1 MRTLFYHTAKH
12 WSGASRAFAVAARGL
27 TAQGAQVTVVCREGS
42 GPEGKFL
49 EEGLDVVPV
58 PAAESLGPDAWRL
71 RAVLKEK
78 FIEVVF
84 LHTERE
90 HFVASSAM
98 RLAERGAVIRRVPAG
113 CIANIGRTGSVAGK
127 MATSLLLFATEAD
140 RARSGG
146 GDRSFVA
153 PLGVDAAKVQDVRAS
168 SRAMLGFT
176 DATELIV
183 CVIDQQSGSRV
194 TTAMRTLALLAERHP
209 NLRLVLVGRADDA
222 DDTRMHAAA
231 LGVTSL
237 VRFLREND
245 NRPEVLA
252 AADVGW
258 VAADGDD
265 GAFACLD
272 FMAARVPIV
281 AERTP
286 LVSHYVPDGIAGV
299 LLPPADPSDTASAV
313 ARFLAGEETRQSMG
327 GAGYT
332 RANRDFG
339 EQAMIEGFV
348 AATAAAGDRSLWAT
362 R

>member
-1 MRTLFYHTAKH
+1 MRTLFYHMATH
-12 WSGASRAFAVAARGL
+12 WSGSSRAFAVAARGL
-27 TAQGAQVTVVCREGS
+27 AAEGAAVTVVCRAGGAPQEAFAG
-42 GPEGKFL
+42 
-49 EEGLDVVPV
+49 EGLDVVAV
-58 PAAESLGPDAWRL
+58 QSSGSIGPDAWRL
-71 RAVLKEK
+71 RTVLKEK

-90 HFVASSAM
+90 QLIASSAM
-98 RLAERGAVIRRVPAG
+98 RLAERGAVIRRIPANG
-113 CIANIGRTGSVAGK
+113 SATSGRSGKVAGR

-146 GDRSFVA
+146 GDRTFIA
-153 PLGVDAAKVQDVRAS
+153 PLGVDVTKVQGARAA
-168 SRAMLGFT
+168 SREMLGFT
-176 DATELIV
+176 DATQLIV
-183 CVIDQQSGSRV
+183 CVIDQKSGSRV

-209 NLRLVLVGRADDA
+209 ALRLVLVGRAADA

-237 VRFLREND
+237 VRFLRERD
-245 NRPEVLA
+245 NTPAVLA

-272 FMAARVPIV
+272 FMAARVPV
-281 AERTP
+281 VSERTP
-286 LVSHYVPDGIAGV
+286 LVSNFVPDGIAGV

-313 ARFLAGEETRQSMG
+313 ARFLADEETRKAMG
-327 GAGYT
+327 NAGLT
-332 RANRDFG
+332 RAKRDFG
-339 EQAMIEGFV
+339 EKAMIDGFV
-348 AATAAAGDRSLWAT
+348 AAATAAADRTLWAA

>member
-1 MRTLFYHTAKH
+1 MRTLFYHTASH

-27 TAQGAQVTVVCREGS
+27 AAQGAQVTVVCRAGG
-42 GPEGKFL
+42 GPEQRFL
-49 EEGLDVVPV
+49 AEGLDVVAV
-58 PAAESLGPDAWRL
+58 QSSGSVGPDAWRL

-90 HFVASSAM
+90 HLIASSAM
-98 RLAERGAVIRRVPAG
+98 RLAERGAVIRRIPAG
-113 CIANIGRTGSVAGK
+113 CIANIGRTGAVAGK
-127 MATSLLLFATEAD
+127 MATSLLLFTTEAD

-153 PLGVDAAKVQDVRAS
+153 PLGVDVDKVQDARAAA
-168 SRAMLGFT
+168 REMLGFT

-209 NLRLVLVGRADDA
+209 ALRLVLVGRADDA

-245 NRPEVLA
+245 NTPQVLA

-272 FMAARVPIV
+272 FMAARVPII

-286 LVSHYVPDGIAGV
+286 LVSTYVPDGIAGV

-313 ARFLAGEETRQSMG
+313 ARFLAGEETRYAMG
-327 GAGYT
+327 NAGNT
-332 RANRDFG
+332 RAKRDFA
-339 EQAMIEGFV
+339 EKTMIEGFV